1 MRLAL
6 WSCVLLSVIGLGSCS
21 SPERPRSSGDESG
34 AALLTFA
41 SDTSEAR
48 LLLRT
53 DSTFVLTVP
62 LTNQVQPHVVTGRL
76 HIADD
81 HYRLFFTDTL
91 AGFNK
96 LLTSVH
102 TDASVVAYPDYSVV
116 LEQKAATA
124 VRKGCPGYRRLGIPT
139 VSFAP

>member
-1 MRLAL
+1 MRLTL

-62 LTNQVQPHVVTGRL
+62 PVDQVQPHVVTGRL
-76 HIADD
+76 NIADD

-116 LEQKAATA
+116 LDKKLQQLYVKGALVTA
-124 VRKGCPGYRRLGIPT
+124 DS
-139 VSFAP
+139 VSQP

>member
-1 MRLAL
+1 M
-6 WSCVLLSVIGLGSCS
+6 LLTVIELSSCS
-21 SPERPRSSGDESG
+21 SPERPRSSGGRSS
-34 AALLTFA
+34 AALLAFA

-62 LTNQVQPHVVTGRL
+62 PADQVRPRVVTGRL
-76 HIADD
+76 HIADN

-96 LLTSVH
+96 LLTPVH

-116 LEQKAATA
+116 LDKKLRQLYVKGTLVAAD
-124 VRKGCPGYRRLGIPT
+124 T
-139 VSFAP
+139 VSQP